1 MSEFYDRLETRRPA
15 TRERAQMKAVRE
27 AVERLAATRAW
38 RGRFAEVTAAKLR
51 TRADLAA
58 IPVLRKGDLK
68 DLQAARP
75 PFAGLSPAK
84 LAGVGRL
91 FTSPGP
97 IYEPEGTTTDW
108 WGTARALFAA
118 GIRHG
123 DVVLNT
129 FAYHLTP
136 GGFILDAGARA
147 LGCPVIPAGPGN
159 KEAQLD
165 LIGHYRPR
173 AYVGTPDF
181 LKIILDA
188 AREAGR
194 DVASIERALVT
205 GAALPGT
212 LRAEIE
218 GRGVGVRQ
226 CYAIADVGLVAY
238 ETSGPDGALIP
249 GMMVDERILIE
260 IVRPGTSD
268 PVAPGEIGE
277 VVVTRVDPVHPV
289 IRLGTG
295 DLSALLPGESPCG
308 RTGPRIRGW
317 LGRADQKA
325 KVKGMFV
332 DPADVDKVAKLHP
345 EILRARLVVTRANE
359 QDEMELRVEAPVTDP
374 AFASAVAAT
383 LAAVTRL
390 KGRVTVVAPGTLPN
404 DGKVIADERPV
415 G

>member
-1 MSEFYDRLETRRPA
+1 MAEFHDRLETRSPA
-15 TRERAQMKAVRE
+15 TRERAQMKALRE
-27 AVERLAATRAW
+27 AVARLAAGRAW
-38 RGRFAEVTAAKLR
+38 KSRFKGIDPTRLR
-51 TRADLAA
+51 TRADLAK
-58 IPVLRKGDLK
+58 IPVLRKAELK
-68 DLQAARP
+68 ELQAARP

-84 LAGVGRL
+84 LLGVGRL

-97 IYEPEGTTTDW
+97 IFEPEGISSDW
-108 WGTARALFAA
+108 WGTARAYFAA
-118 GIRHG
+118 GVRRG

-165 LIGHYRPR
+165 LIAHYRPR

-181 LKIILDA
+181 LKILLDA
-188 AREAGR
+188 AVEAGR
-194 DVASIERALVT
+194 DVASIEKALVS
-205 GAALPGT
+205 GAALPAS
-212 LRAEIE
+212 LRAELE

-226 CYAIADVGLVAY
+226 AYAIADVGLVAY
-238 ETSGPDGALIP
+238 ETSAPDGSLVP
-249 GMMVDERILIE
+249 GMMVDERILLE

-268 PVAPGEIGE
+268 PVGPGEIGE
-277 VVVTRVDPVHPV
+277 VVVTRIDPIHPV

-295 DLSALLPGESPCG
+295 DLSAFLDGPSPCG

-332 DPADVDKVAKLHP
+332 DPADVDRVVKRHP
-345 EILRARLVVTRANE
+345 EIGRARLVVTRSNE
-359 QDEMELRVEAPVTDP
+359 QDEMELRIETTVADP
-374 AFASAVAAT
+374 AFAEAVAAT
-383 LAAVTRL
+383 LAAVTRIR
-390 KGRVTVVAPGTLPN
+390 GRVTPVAPGSLPN

>member
-1 MSEFYDRLETRRPA
+1 MSEHYDRLESRRPT
-15 TRERAQMKAVRE
+15 TRERAQMKALRE
-27 AVERLAATRAW
+27 TVEALAATRAW
-38 RGRFAEVTAAKLR
+38 RGRFAGITAAKLR
-51 TRADLAA
+51 GRADIAA
-58 IPVLRKGDLK
+58 IPVLRKTDLK
-68 DLQAARP
+68 ELQAARP
-75 PFAGLSPAK
+75 PFAGLSTTR
-84 LAGVGRL
+84 LTGVGRL

-97 IYEPEGTTTDW
+97 VYEPEGTACDW

-118 GIRHG
+118 GMRRG

-136 GGFILDAGARA
+136 GGFILDAGARG

-159 KEAQLD
+159 KETQLE

-181 LKIILDA
+181 LKILLDA
-188 AREAGR
+188 GLEAGR
-194 DVASIERALVT
+194 DVSSIEKALVS
-205 GAALPGT
+205 GAALPPS

-226 CYAIADVGLVAY
+226 AYAIADVGLVAY
-238 ETSGPDGALIP
+238 ETSAPDGTLVP
-249 GMMVDERILIE
+249 GMMVDERILLE
-260 IVRPGTSD
+260 IVRPGTGD

-277 VVVTRVDPVHPV
+277 VVVTRIDPIHPV
-289 IRLGTG
+289 IRLATG
-295 DLSALLPGESPCG
+295 DLSAVLEGDSPCG
-308 RTGPRIRGW
+308 RTAMRIKGW
-317 LGRADQKA
+317 MGRADQKA

-332 DPADVDKVAKLHP
+332 DPADIDRVVKRHP
-345 EILRARLVVTRANE
+345 EIVKARLVVSRANE
-359 QDEMELRVEAPVTDP
+359 QDEMDLRIETTVTDP
-374 AFASAVAAT
+374 AFAGAVAAT

-390 KGRVTVVAPGTLPN
+390 KGSVTATAPGTLPN

>member
-1 MSEFYDRLETRRPA
+1 MAEFYDRLENRRPT
-15 TRERAQMKAVRE
+15 TRERGQMKAVRE
-27 AVERLAATRAW
+27 AVERLAAMRAW
-38 RGRFAEVTAAKLR
+38 RGRFAGVAAAKLR

-58 IPVLRKGDLK
+58 IPVLRKAALK
-68 DLQAARP
+68 ELQAARP
-75 PFAGLSPAK
+75 PFAGLSTAR

-97 IYEPEGTTTDW
+97 VYEPEGVTGDW

-118 GIRHG
+118 GIRRG
-123 DVVLNT
+123 DIVLNT

-181 LKIILDA
+181 LKILLDA
-188 AREAGR
+188 GAEAGR
-194 DVASIERALVT
+194 DVSSIERALVS
-205 GAALPGT
+205 GAALPAS
-212 LRAEIE
+212 LRAELE

-238 ETSGPDGALIP
+238 ETSGPDGALVP
-249 GMMVDERILIE
+249 GMVVDERILIE
-260 IVRPGTSD
+260 IVRPGTGD
-268 PVAPGEIGE
+268 PVRPGEVGE
-277 VVVTRVDPVHPV
+277 VVVTRIDPVNPV
-289 IRLGTG
+289 IRLATG
-295 DLSALLPGESPCG
+295 DLSAFLDEASPCG

-332 DPADVDKVAKLHP
+332 DPADVDRVVKRHP
-345 EILRARLVVTRANE
+345 EIGRARLVVTRAGE
-359 QDEMELRVEAPVTDP
+359 QDEMELRIETQVTDP
-374 AFASAVAAT
+374 GFAAAVAAT

-390 KGRVTVVAPGTLPN
+390 KGRVTVVAPGGLPN
-404 DGKVIADERPV
+404 DGKVIADERPI